1 MLLAA
6 LQVCAFLHVAAATP
20 DRSPS
25 SVRRQLEAVARELV
39 AGLANGEWSAW
50 ERHTCDDL
58 LYTTEFG
65 RTLTKQELRA
75 AYRPLPANER
85 RTLTMNVIGARS
97 QGDAGVLVYELQA
110 PQDEGIERYR
120 ITDTYWR
127 SGGAW
132 RLVASQAVRV
142 VADPDRETGS
152 AAGDDR

>member
-6 LQVCAFLHVAAATP
+6 LHVCAFLHAAAAAP
-20 DRSPS
+20 DRSALG
-25 SVRRQLEAVARELV
+25 VRHQLEAVARELV
-39 AGLANGEWSAW
+39 AGLASGEWSAW
-50 ERHTCDDL
+50 ERHACDDL

-65 RTLTKQELRA
+65 RTMTKQELRA
-75 AYRPLPANER
+75 AYRPLPADER
-85 RTLTMNVIGARS
+85 RTLTMSVIGARS
-97 QGDAGVLVYELQA
+97 QGDAGVLVYELHA
-110 PQDEGIERYR
+110 REDEGIERYR

-142 VADPDRETGS
+142 VADPDRETDS